1 VDVYVGVGQ
10 VGILDVALRQRTVT
24 PLVVTRSRHL
34 EHPAGHRDVDAVV
47 GQLHPVS
54 ATRIADAQIPSD
66 VQDRLLPKPG
76 QLDRSLPK
84 PGECAA
90 GSENS
95 SHKTITASG
104 QVSRKAGQAPSSSA
118 SLTDHGT
125 TRKSGTKWDRI
136 GLCTGA
142 PTTQWAAEHWNAR
155 RVGMVRTV
163 LRRPALPA
171 GWR

>member
-24 PLVVTRSRHL
+24 PLLVTQSRHL
-34 EHPAGHRDVDAVV
+34 VHPAGHRDVDAVV

-54 ATRIADAQIPSD
+54 ATRS
-66 VQDRLLPKPG
+66 LML
-76 QLDRSLPK
+76 RSLAMCRI
-84 PGECAA
+84 GFSRRRDNSAA
-90 GSENS
+90 RCRNP
-95 SHKTITASG
+95 ASALQAARTPLTRRSPP
-104 QVSRKAGQAPSSSA
+104 QVRSRKAGQAPSSSA
-118 SLTDHGT
+118 SPTDHRT

-163 LRRPALPA
+163 IRRPALPA